1 MTTTNNNSMKLRL
14 GVSIFLSD
22 TQRQEIKEA
31 YLRKA
36 AELTPENETPVSQ
49 YSSVRSVNSATGER
63 ILAQELGC
71 TRPIFFSLIASKEP
85 QRVGFAL
92 AIQRVLG
99 VELVTK
105 AKLQDALADYV
116 DHNGIS

>member
-1 MTTTNNNSMKLRL
+1 MTTTNNNMNLRF
-14 GVSIFLSD
+14 GVSVFLSEA
-22 TQRQEIKEA
+22 QRQEIKDA

-36 AELTPENETPVSQ
+36 AELTPENDIPVSQ

-63 ILAQELGC
+63 ILAQDLGC

-105 AKLQDALADYV
+105 AKLQAALADYV
-116 DHNGIS
+116 EHNGIS